1 MAEDGEVRE
10 DEGVGEGDVGEE
22 VGDDAVGGGV
32 ERDEGEDLGL
42 DEGGR
47 LGRVVGQRDEA
58 AGRRDELGEGDEREE
73 AAQGEQE
80 VKGHDEDGDEGFG
93 VGFDGSTSY
102 SWSWGISSKYQAQ
115 CFPALPSETEAM
127 V

>member
-1 MAEDGEVRE
+1 MAEDGKVRE

-42 DEGGR
+42 HEGGR
-47 LGRVVGQRDEA
+47 LGRVVGQREEA

-73 AAQGEQE
+73 AAQREQE
-80 VKGHDEDGDEGFG
+80 VKGHGEDEGEG
-93 VGFDGSTSY
+93 VAGGFDGHTSY
-102 SWSWGISSKYQAQ
+102 TGLR
-115 CFPALPSETEAM
+115 CGL
-127 V
+127 

>member
-10 DEGVGEGDVGEE
+10 NEGVGEGDVGEE

-80 VKGHDEDGDEGFG
+80 VKGHGDCDNDRDGGG
-93 VGFDGSTSY
+93 LAGRGRTSY
-102 SWSWGISSKYQAQ
+102 IT
-115 CFPALPSETEAM
+115 L

>member
-22 VGDDAVGGGV
+22 VRDDAVGGGV

-42 DEGGR
+42 HEGGR
-47 LGRVVGQRDEA
+47 LGRVVGQREEA

-80 VKGHDEDGDEGFG
+80 VKGHGEDGDEGGG
-93 VGFDGSTSY
+93 VGFGGRTSY
-102 SWSWGISSKYQAQ
+102 IN
-115 CFPALPSETEAM
+115 L
-127 V
+127 VRV

>member
-22 VGDDAVGGGV
+22 VRDDAVRGGV

-42 DEGGR
+42 HEGGR
-47 LGRVVGQRDEA
+47 LGRVVGQREEA

-80 VKGHDEDGDEGFG
+80 VKGHGEDGDEEIG
-93 VGFDGSTSY
+93 VGFYGRTSY
-102 SWSWGISSKYQAQ
+102 YIS
-115 CFPALPSETEAM
+115 LLR
-127 V
+127 VG